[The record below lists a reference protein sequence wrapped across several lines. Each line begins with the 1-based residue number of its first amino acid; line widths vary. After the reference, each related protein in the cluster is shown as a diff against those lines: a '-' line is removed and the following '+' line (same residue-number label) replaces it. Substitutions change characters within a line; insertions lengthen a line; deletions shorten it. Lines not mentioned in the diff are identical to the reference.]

1 MVMVSQLGQVMLYV
15 KDQEASARFW
25 SEVVGFEIVGR
36 HSAPNGMKWIEIAP
50 PGAQTTLVLHDKEA
64 VAKMAPELH
73 LGTPSL
79 MFFSPSVQALKD
91 KLVAQGV
98 TTGPVVD
105 MPQGRVFNFADAEG
119 NYFAVME
126 R

>member
-1 MVMVSQLGQVMLYV
+1 MVSQLGQVMVYV
-15 KDQEASARFW
+15 KDQETSAKFW
-25 SEVVGFEIVGR
+25 TETMGFRLVGR
-36 HSAPNGMKWIEIAP
+36 FEAGNGMKWIEVAP
-50 PGAQTTLVLHDKEA
+50 VGAQTSLVLHDREV

-79 MFFSPSVQALKD
+79 MFFTPSAQKLKD
-91 KLVAQGV
+91 QLSSQGI

-105 MPQGRVFNFADAEG
+105 MPQGRVFNFSDAEG